1 MAKSAKQAVALQVDL
16 LAPPATS
23 PLVFISHDSRDADIA
38 EAFSKLLKS
47 VSAGMIRTFRSSD
60 KKGKDGIDFGDEW
73 YKRLMEK
80 LQSTSDVV
88 CLFSERSLDRPWI
101 LFEAGVAK
109 GKLGTPVIGL
119 AVGVPLSRISTGP
132 FYQFQNLDDS
142 AEELTKLVHQLAQ
155 RVPNCELDNDV
166 VKVQV
171 AAFKT
176 AEAAILAKLE
186 AGGARSEK
194 QEESESAPL
203 AKLVE
208 EMKALPSRVADRLSE
223 SGEPFRRRRMRRF
236 HPMMF
241 EEMMH
246 MSGEPG
252 DPVAILMAASLVR
265 DDAPWLYEL
274 AMEVYRAVR
283 VGDPETIG
291 HEIKRLRN
299 FSELTMRGPFMEEF
313 GLGKESHIFL
323 MEFPRMLEHMLRRTL
338 ERTKTTE
345 PEPEVRPRTP
355 GASSLRAA
363 ARKQT

>member
-1 MAKSAKQAVALQVDL
+1 MPKSDKQPAVPQVDL
-16 LAPPATS
+16 LAPAPAA
-23 PLVFISHDSRDADIA
+23 PLVFISHDSRDAEIA
-38 EAFSKLLKS
+38 EGFSKLLKS
-47 VSAGMIRTFRSSD
+47 VSAGMIRTFHSSD

-88 CLFSERSLDRPWI
+88 CLFTERSLGRPWI

-142 AEELTKLVHQLAQ
+142 EEELTKLVHQLAK

-166 VKVQV
+166 VRDQV
-171 AAFKT
+171 AAFKK
-176 AEAAILAKLE
+176 AEAAMLSKLRADGDSSKE
-186 AGGARSEK
+186 
-194 QEESESAPL
+194 EESEGAPV

-208 EMKALPSRVADRLSE
+208 EMKALPGRVADRLTDL
-223 SGEPFRRRRMRRF
+223 GEPFRRRRIRRF

-246 MSGEPG
+246 MAPG
-252 DPVAILMAASLVR
+252 DPVAILMAASLLR
-265 DDAPWLYEL
+265 DDAPWLYEV
-274 AMEVYRAVR
+274 AMEVYRAVKT
-283 VGDPETIG
+283 GDTEMIEQ
-291 HEIKRLRN
+291 EIARLRN
-299 FSELTMRGPFMEEF
+299 FSDFAMRPFIEEF
-313 GLGKESHIFL
+313 GLGGKESHMFL

-338 ERTKTTE
+338 QEGKATE
-345 PEPEVRPRTP
+345 SEPKVRPRIS

-363 ARKQT
+363 ARKETT